1 MKIKFFIL
9 FWLLP
14 FLARAQ
20 VTSLQGLVKDSASGQ
35 PITYV
40 TILIND
46 NNSTGTRTDTAGHFS
61 IRSAKPVTSL
71 TFSMVGYQSQRVTFS
86 TKATN
91 TWLNV
96 TLVPKQDTLENITV
110 LSGENP
116 ADRIIKAAVRNRD
129 INNYANLRSYSYKA
143 YEKFVLTGIPDSA
156 ARGDSVHTKLFRYVD
171 QNHLLVMESVVE
183 RTHLEPDLTKEV
195 VMAQKVSGLQNPN
208 FTVLTS
214 EFQTT
219 NFYKPFINITTTDF
233 VNPIS
238 PNSWNSYFFNIID
251 TVFSGKDTIFVMTY
265 HPAKGKH
272 FTSLKGIIEIN
283 SDGYAIQHVVAEPS
297 DTALATLFVKIEQ
310 RYAKAD
316 STHWFL
322 SEINT
327 HIGFKKFFIDGLQ
340 VSMTGTTRIT
350 EVTINPA
357 LSRKNFDGVG
367 IDILED
373 AAQKSDE
380 YWNRERADTLTARE
394 KTTYSLLDSMG
405 RKNNFDNKINML
417 SALQD
422 GNLKLHY
429 VSVELYNVI
438 KYNRQEGIRLGLGLE
453 TNSDLMR
460 KYKVGG
466 FAGYGLHD
474 HVWKYGGFL
483 EWKLYYPKNIK
494 LLFNYSMSYEE
505 SGGTDYYQGS
515 YWGNNE
521 NSRNYTI
528 TNFDFAER
536 KEISFTSRI
545 RKYVNL
551 ELSVFD
557 VHKDPTSSYAFVNS
571 HSGEPVVEDQF
582 DFAGFKAAAR
592 FSYKERIVESLDRYY
607 WINMGYPTVW
617 LQVTQGVN
625 GFINGEF
632 TYTKLESKFSYSF
645 PTRSIGIT
653 NITLEGGWVNTA
665 LPATD
670 LFSGRSS
677 YSLLGLFSA
686 NSFQTM
692 RSNEFVN
699 DGFASVF
706 FRQDF
711 QSNVLR
717 WGKFQPNFV
726 LVTNIGWG
734 VLSHPEDHLN
744 TRIKSMEKGYFESG
758 LMINNLAGKKFFG
771 IARLSIGGGVF
782 YRYGPYAFSNFFDN
796 LAMKVSWSYNF
807 K

>member
-1 MKIKFFIL
+1 MV
-9 FWLLP
+9 
-14 FLARAQ
+14 RAQ
-20 VTSLQGLVKDSASGQ
+20 PISLQGIVMDSASGGG
-35 PITYV
+35 ISYA
-40 TILIND
+40 TIIIND
-46 NNSTGTRTDTAGHFS
+46 NNTTGTRADSSGHFV
-61 IRSAKPVTSL
+61 IRSAKPLTSL
-71 TFSMVGYQSQRVTFS
+71 TFSMVGYQSQRLTFS
-86 TKATN
+86 AADAGN
-91 TWLNV
+91 WLNV
-96 TLVPKQDTLENITV
+96 YLVHKESELDNITV
-110 LSGENP
+110 LAGENP
-116 ADRIIKAAVRNRD
+116 ANRIIKAAVKNREK
-129 INNYANLRSYSYKA
+129 NNYANLRSYAYTA
-143 YEKFVLTGIPDSA
+143 YEKFVLTGIPNADALRDS
-156 ARGDSVHTKLFRYVD
+156 SHTKLFRYVD
-171 QNHLLVMESVVE
+171 QHHLLVMESVVK
-183 RTHLEPDLTKEV
+183 RIHLEPDLTKET

-238 PNSWNSYFFNIID
+238 PNSWNNYFFNIID
-251 TVFSGKDTIFVMTY
+251 TVYSGQDTVFVMTY
-265 HPAKGKH
+265 NPAKGKH
-272 FTSLKGIIEIN
+272 FSSLKGIIEIN

-297 DTALATLFVKIEQ
+297 DTSLATLFVKIEQ

-322 SEINT
+322 SQINT
-327 HIGFKKFFIDGLQ
+327 NIGFKKFFIDGLQ
-340 VSMTGTTRIT
+340 VSMTGTTHVT
-350 EVTINPA
+350 EVTINPP
-357 LSRKNFDGVG
+357 LTRKDFDGVG

-373 AAQKSDE
+373 AAKKSDD
-380 YWNRERADTLTARE
+380 YWNTQRAVTLTERE
-394 KTTYSLLDSMG
+394 KTTYSLLDSVG
-405 RKNNFDNKINML
+405 SKNNFDNKINML
-417 SALQD
+417 SSLQD
-422 GNLKLHY
+422 GNLKLNY
-429 VSVELYNVI
+429 VSVQLYNVI
-438 KYNRQEGIRLGLGLE
+438 KYNRQEGIRLGMGLE

-474 HVWKYGGFL
+474 HVWKYGGFF
-483 EWKLYYPKNIK
+483 EWKVYYPKNIK

-505 SGGTDYYQGS
+505 SGGTEYYQGS

-536 KEISFTSRI
+536 KEIAFTSRI

-551 ELSVFD
+551 ELTAFD

-571 HSGEPVVEDQF
+571 HSGEPVVQDQF

-617 LQVTQGVN
+617 LQVTQGIN

-632 TYTKLESKFSYSF
+632 TYTKYETKFSYAF
-645 PTRSIGIT
+645 PTKSIGIT
-653 NITLEGGWVNTA
+653 NITLEGGWVNTD

-692 RSNEFVN
+692 RSNEFVSN
-699 DGFASVF
+699 GFASVF

-711 QSNVLR
+711 QSNIIR

-726 LVTNIGWG
+726 FVTNIGWG
-734 VLSHPEDHLN
+734 KLSHPEDHLN
-744 TRIKSMEKGYFESG
+744 TRIRSMEKGYFESG

-782 YRYGPYAFSNFFDN
+782 YRYGPYAFSNVFDN
-796 LAMKVSWSYNF
+796 LAMKLSWSYNF